1 MATLYEINEQIA
13 GLVDPE
19 TGEIADFEAFEK
31 LNLDLDTKIKNIA
44 LWIVNLRSDAE
55 QLEEQEKKFRERK
68 TSAKNKAESLKNLL
82 DGFLSGE
89 KRSYPEVVI
98 SYRKSEQVAVDDD
111 AKLDD
116 RFLRIKTEI
125 DKTALKDALKHGES
139 IEGARLEEQ
148 YSDQVR
154 ML

>member
-55 QLEEQEKKFRERK
+55 QLEEQEKKFRDRK
-68 TSAKNKAESLKNLL
+68 TATKNKAESLKNLL

-98 SYRKSEQVAVDDD
+98 SYRKSEQVTVDDD

-125 DKTALKDALKHGES
+125 DKNALKDALKHGES
-139 IEGARLEEQ
+139 IEGARLEVKNNIQ
-148 YSDQVR
+148 IK
-154 ML
+154 

>member
-55 QLEEQEKKFRERK
+55 QLEEQEKKFRDRK
-68 TSAKNKAESLKNLL
+68 TATKNKAESLKNLL

-89 KRSYPEVVI
+89 KRSFPEVVI
-98 SYRKSEQVAVDDD
+98 SYRKSEQVTVDDD

-125 DKTALKDALKHGES
+125 DKTALKDALNHGES
-139 IEGARLEEQ
+139 IEGARLEVKNNIQ
-148 YSDQVR
+148 IK
-154 ML
+154 

>member
-55 QLEEQEKKFRERK
+55 QLEEQEKKFCERK
-68 TSAKNKAESLKNLL
+68 TYAKNKAESLKNLL
-82 DGFLSGE
+82 DRFLSGE

-98 SYRKSEQVAVDDD
+98 SYRKSEQVAVDDG

-125 DKTALKDALKHGES
+125 NRTALKDALKHGES
-139 IEGARLEEQ
+139 IEGARLEVKNNI
-148 YSDQVR
+148 QVK
-154 ML
+154 